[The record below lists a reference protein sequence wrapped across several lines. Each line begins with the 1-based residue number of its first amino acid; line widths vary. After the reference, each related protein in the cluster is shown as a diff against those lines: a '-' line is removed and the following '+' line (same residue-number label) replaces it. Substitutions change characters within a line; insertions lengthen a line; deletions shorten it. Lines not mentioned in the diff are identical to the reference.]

1 MVDNKHRVNCI
12 KDNEGSVMI
21 TVIVT
26 FLFISILVAIIMS
39 TTLMNLRMK
48 AVERNSKDEFYYV
61 EKSLND
67 IYSGVGKE
75 CAMRLGEVYSETLGA
90 SYNYMDESLA
100 YEKFCYEYVK
110 DLVQAFYGT
119 AGNVDLKDKL
129 NGYLTDKAKAKALVN
144 NAGNVKVQFIKEG
157 GDATPIDTP
166 NSGEYKEYRKIIL
179 KDIYVSSVDTSNYK
193 SSITTDIVIQIPE
206 ISFFKINE
214 NELDYALV
222 GCKGIVF
229 NGIDDDVRGNVFG
242 GVDKRKQIEQ
252 GGIMIDNPAYLTGG
266 IQVNKTGAT
275 QPDISLV
282 SNYVVSAGDVTVNDA
297 ILKIENGH
305 STNDNEVWLE
315 NVVVGRKDSSDNTAT
330 VVINGDT
337 YALNDL
343 QIEGKDKKVSL
354 KGNYYGYGDGGN
366 SSLSPK
372 ESQFKPIS
380 STDEYY
386 DTDARSK
393 SSSIIVNATESELD
407 LSGLKNLIILGQ
419 AYIDHGSKFDSA
431 DSENTPKIGNA
442 SEAKL
447 SNDETGMSG
456 TIKASQELLL
466 VPEQFLTTS
475 NPMRLENLSDNFSV
489 DTAALNQWI
498 LDNFGGRVK
507 LNSAPTRTVK
517 FQKNS
522 KVYAY
527 CYLAFDDTNE
537 GDADKYRSEYI
548 KAILNCDIRGKSSD
562 TEPTLQSLKKRAVA
576 AAESQNSEIITDGIS
591 NVYAK
596 NAGIISFVYGFET
609 DEHGNIKVDAEN
621 NKIKERFTPF
631 RENNIKIVN
640 NESDVAG
647 YAGSVGSLSGK
658 YKDLCTYLDYNA
670 KFSRGVQASDYAD
683 DDYPFGRLWW
693 RRGIEADTSGE
704 TKKED
709 FAGCRV
715 IIQGN
720 NTLELGKYLSEYP
733 MDESLK
739 DGDYS
744 KLIVISTGDVIIDKD
759 LKMEGF
765 IFSKGKV
772 IVNDSVTTLDIK
784 SDLAVVQK
792 RISAEVADVKSNM
805 PIDADDNDINDA
817 YKIGYLIRYLLKT
830 EFDNNTHKLIKH
842 CEDTNVIGNRR
853 YNISTKETSDSSTVI
868 NSDYTS
874 FIRFDRWRKTGA
886 GGQ

>member
-1 MVDNKHRVNCI
+1 MVDNKHRDNCI
-12 KDNEGSVMI
+12 KNNEGSVMI

-75 CAMRLGEVYSETLGA
+75 CAQRLGEVYSKTLGG

-100 YEKFCYEYVK
+100 YEKFCNEYVK

-119 AGNVDLKDKL
+119 AGNVDLKAKL
-129 NGYLTDKAKAKALVN
+129 NGYLTDKAKTRALVN
-144 NAGNVKVQFIKEG
+144 NASNIRVQFIKEG

-166 NSGEYKEYRKIIL
+166 NSGEYTEYRKIIL

-214 NELDYALV
+214 NELDYALA
-222 GCKGIVF
+222 GCKGLVF
-229 NGIDDDVRGNVFG
+229 NGNANVTGNIYG
-242 GVDKRKQIEQ
+242 GVNKDSASADYYKGGVQI
-252 GGIMIDNPAYLTGG
+252 Y
-266 IQVNKTGAT
+266 KTGAT
-275 QPDISLV
+275 RPSVSLV
-282 SNYVVSAGDVTVNDA
+282 SNYAVSAGDVTVNDGV
-297 ILKIENGH
+297 LKIENGH

-315 NVVVGRKDSSDNTAT
+315 NVVVGRKDFNDNTAT
-330 VVINGDT
+330 VEINGDT

-372 ESQFKPIS
+372 ESQFKPVS
-380 STDEYY
+380 ATDEYY

-431 DSENTPKIGNA
+431 NSENTPQIVNA

-447 SNDETGMSG
+447 SKDETGMSG

-489 DTAALNQWI
+489 DTTALEQWI
-498 LDNFGGRVK
+498 LENFGGSVK
-507 LNSAPTRTVK
+507 LKSIPTRTVK

-537 GDADKYRSEYI
+537 GDAEKYRSEYI

-562 TEPTLQSLKKRAVA
+562 TEPTLQSLKKRAIA

-609 DEHGNIKVDAEN
+609 DEHGNIKVDADN

-647 YAGSVGSLSGK
+647 YASSVGSLSGK

-670 KFSRGVQASDYAD
+670 QFSRGVQLSDYED

-693 RRGIEADTSGE
+693 RRGIEADTGGG
-704 TKKED
+704 TIKED
-709 FAGCRV
+709 FADCRV

-720 NTLELGKYLSEYP
+720 NTLNLGTYLSSNP
-733 MDESLK
+733 MGASLK

-744 KLIVISTGDVIIDKD
+744 KLIVISTGDVIIDSD

-772 IVNDSVTTLDIK
+772 IVNDGVTLDVK

-792 RISAEVADVKSNM
+792 RISAEVADIKANM
-805 PIDADDNDINDA
+805 PVNPDDNAINNT
-817 YKIGYLIRYLLKT
+817 YKQGYITRYLLKT
-830 EFDNNTHKLIKH
+830 EFDDVSHKLIKH

-853 YNISTKETSDSSTVI
+853 YNISTQEASSSSTVI